1 MNYQNP
7 YLHTNFRIGSDG
19 ETIYLSNQNSDV
31 IDSMSIPPLSSN
43 VSYGYQTDGVGEL
56 TLFNDPTPEYSNS
69 LSSGYYDY
77 TSNPTFS
84 DSGGFKDDYFNL
96 YISSQ
101 TDDAVI
107 YYTTDGSKPD
117 ENSNIYQNF
126 ISIDNNLLTNGTQTP
141 DQYGIIY
148 SPTYDGII
156 IRAIAI
162 APNHIPSEIVT
173 HSYIFDPV
181 NSDLPVVSIAIAP
194 DDLWDPETG
203 MHVPGNAFWPW
214 YPYYGSNFWND
225 WEKEVHIEFYEPGGI
240 IGFKQDLGMKI
251 FGGWSRAEAQ
261 KSFSFFARGM
271 YGDGDI
277 DYELFPESGV
287 DSYETFILRAHGQ
300 DNVMFR
306 DGFQTS
312 LASENDVVV
321 QDYRPAVVYLNG
333 EFWGIQN
340 IREKVNEHFINTHF
354 DIDSDELDMLA
365 IQAGSPEPELIH
377 GSTED
382 YTEFRQFL
390 TNNDLG
396 VDANYQYAAQK
407 YDVENLIDYK
417 IAQIFVMNYDWPGN
431 NNKLFKSKSGD
442 GKWRHIMYDSDF
454 GFERWTDLALGF
466 IGSYE
471 TYNMLDHA
479 IGEGNVFNNPVW
491 STAVLTTFLDNMDFR
506 NKFINTYCDRL
517 NTTYS
522 TENTLYFM
530 DSLRTIIEPYISD
543 HISRYGPDIYDSYT
557 PNTFGQYNSAYQRMQ
572 NFANYRPD
580 NARNEMVEIF
590 GLSGSSN
597 TISLYMN
604 DVEAGYVEINS
615 LEIGEQGWSGE
626 YFSDVPITVKAV
638 PNFGYEFSHWSEP
651 SYDDSVT
658 LYLDQD
664 MSLVA
669 NFMDVQN
676 PYQDMIS
683 INEINYNSSDDF
695 DPGDWVELYNF
706 SDQSLNISGW
716 KFMDSDDSHVFTFPE
731 GSILEASSYLVLCQD
746 STEFSQAHPEVQNY
760 IGSLGFGFSGS
771 GELLRLLD
779 NYEDLVDF
787 VNYEDNEPWPTE
799 PDGSGKTLELVNPQ
813 LDNSLAESW
822 ASSNV
827 QYGTPG
833 YVNSAYSS
841 LSSDTDVLLPAEF
854 AMYQNYPNPFNPI
867 TSIKYDLPKD
877 AHTVMEVFDIMGKHV
892 KTLIDENQTAG
903 FKTVKWDATNS
914 NGNNVAAGMYI
925 YQIKSGSYNETKKMI
940 LLK

>member
-1 MNYQNP
+1 
-7 YLHTNFRIGSDG
+7 
-19 ETIYLSNQNSDV
+19 
-31 IDSMSIPPLSSN
+31 
-43 VSYGYQTDGVGEL
+43 
-56 TLFNDPTPEYSNS
+56 
-69 LSSGYYDY
+69 
-77 TSNPTFS
+77 
-84 DSGGFKDDYFNL
+84 
-96 YISSQ
+96 
-101 TDDAVI
+101 
-107 YYTTDGSKPD
+107 
-117 ENSNIYQNF
+117 
-126 ISIDNNLLTNGTQTP
+126 
-141 DQYGIIY
+141 
-148 SPTYDGII
+148 
-156 IRAIAI
+156 
-162 APNHIPSEIVT
+162 
-173 HSYIFDPV
+173 
-181 NSDLPVVSIAIAP
+181 
-194 DDLWDPETG
+194 
-203 MHVPGNAFWPW
+203 
-214 YPYYGSNFWND
+214 
-225 WEKEVHIEFYEPGGI
+225 
-240 IGFKQDLGMKI
+240 
-251 FGGWSRAEAQ
+251 
-261 KSFSFFARGM
+261 
-271 YGDGDI
+271 
-277 DYELFPESGV
+277 
-287 DSYETFILRAHGQ
+287 
-300 DNVMFR
+300 
-306 DGFQTS
+306 
-312 LASENDVVV
+312 
-321 QDYRPAVVYLNG
+321 
-333 EFWGIQN
+333 
-340 IREKVNEHFINTHF
+340 
-354 DIDSDELDMLA
+354 
-365 IQAGSPEPELIH
+365 
-377 GSTED
+377 
-382 YTEFRQFL
+382 
-390 TNNDLG
+390 
-396 VDANYQYAAQK
+396 
-407 YDVENLIDYK
+407 
-417 IAQIFVMNYDWPGN
+417 
-431 NNKLFKSKSGD
+431 
-442 GKWRHIMYDSDF
+442 MYDSDF

-522 TENTLYFM
+522 IENTLYFM

-557 PNTFGQYNSAYQRMQ
+557 PDTFGQYNSAYQRMQ

-669 NFMDVQN
+669 NFMDIQN

-746 STEFSQAHPEVQNY
+746 STEFSQAHPEVQNF
-760 IGSLGFGFSGS
+760 IGSLDFGFSGS

-787 VNYEDNEPWPTE
+787 VNYEDDEPWPTE
-799 PDGSGKTLELVNPQ
+799 PDGSGKTLELVHPQ

-877 AHTVMEVFDIMGKHV
+877 AYTVMEVFDIMGKHV